1 MNSRE
6 KQRRAVHAMGGAL
19 ARVRQLP
26 LYMKIINV
34 VLAVVLALG
43 VGANWAYAAELLP
56 EGNEAV
62 TLAQGSSNTLTA
74 ASVAKSQANESVT
87 YGWQILDQ
95 KTGKYVEIVGEVAS
109 KITVDYSMIANE
121 LDANNTATIRS
132 VVYDS
137 KENVIAQKD
146 YYVTADMNIQPIED
160 LAAANALADFPGGK
174 TVYAEGE
181 ANDSIN
187 ATHKI
192 TINYVDGSGKLL
204 LANSK
209 AFEEGAAIKWFVQLP
224 GGYETRDA
232 KTDSD
237 EINIAYVEPDQHL
250 AGLYITSKTDYGITS
265 DVVINAVVSAELH
278 QYSIS
283 AEYETTTAGVY
294 DTPETIAGGRGQG
307 GELGTPI
314 PTNDDITHLTTD
326 VHGKGWSVS
335 YQEAGKT
342 VRENLATVSVK
353 LARTYSV
360 LYFDLGEDGINGP
373 IAVYIK
379 QGVSFNTVKS
389 WKQGDVYLPAP
400 TPFRNA
406 YEFDHWYYV
415 NDDGQQVAMPTDNWA
430 KADNPAPGTDTTYYA
445 SWRFK
450 GQDDTKVTVVLAY

>member
-1 MNSRE
+1 
-6 KQRRAVHAMGGAL
+6 
-19 ARVRQLP
+19 
-26 LYMKIINV
+26 
-34 VLAVVLALG
+34 
-43 VGANWAYAAELLP
+43 
-56 EGNEAV
+56 
-62 TLAQGSSNTLTA
+62 
-74 ASVAKSQANESVT
+74 
-87 YGWQILDQ
+87 
-95 KTGKYVEIVGEVAS
+95 
-109 KITVDYSMIANE
+109 MIANE
-121 LDANNTATIRS
+121 LDASNMATIRS

-137 KENVIAQKD
+137 SEKVIAQKD

-160 LAAANALADFPGGK
+160 AVAANALADFPGG
-174 TVYAEGE
+174 TTLYAEGE
-181 ANDSIN
+181 ANDPVN
-187 ATHKI
+187 APHTI
-192 TINYVDGSGKLL
+192 TINYVDGSGKVLL
-204 LANSK
+204 TNSK
-209 AFEEGAAIKWFVQLP
+209 DFEEGVAIKWFVQLP
-224 GGYETRDA
+224 GGYETHDA
-232 KTDSD
+232 TTTST
-237 EINIAYVEPDQHL
+237 EINIAYEEPDQHL
-250 AGLYITSKTDYGITS
+250 AGLYITSKTATGITS
-265 DVVINAVVSAELH
+265 DVVINAVVSADLH
-278 QYSIS
+278 PYSII
-283 AEYETTTAGVY
+283 AEYETTTAGDY
-294 DTPETIAGGRGQG
+294 DEPETIAGGRGQG

-342 VRENLATVSVK
+342 VRENPATVSVK

-379 QGVSFNTVKS
+379 QGVSFDTVKS

-415 NDDGQQVAMPTDNWA
+415 DDKGEHAMPTDNWA